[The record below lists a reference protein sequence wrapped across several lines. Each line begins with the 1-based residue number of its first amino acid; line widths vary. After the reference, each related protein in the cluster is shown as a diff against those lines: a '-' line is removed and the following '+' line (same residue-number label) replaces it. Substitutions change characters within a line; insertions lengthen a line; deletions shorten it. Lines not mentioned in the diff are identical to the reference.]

1 MEKIMTF
8 LHKHFCGI
16 AVASLFALALP
27 TLRADEWDKRTVLT
41 INQAIQVP
49 STVLQPGT
57 YVFRL
62 LDSPSNRD
70 IVQIYDQTEQHLIT
84 TILALPNYRLEPTGK
99 TVFTFWET
107 PAGNPPAVR
116 AWFYPG
122 DNYGQEFVYPKGWA
136 TQVTAS
142 NAAPAP
148 QPPPAAPA
156 PPPQQQAESTPPP
169 PPPAAEPAP
178 EPAPQPQTEPQQAAP
193 APAPEPQP
201 APSEP
206 ELPHTASSVPL
217 VGLAGVMSLA
227 GFGILRR
234 RATNR

>member
-8 LHKHFCGI
+8 LQKHFCGF
-16 AVASLFALALP
+16 AVASLFVLALP

-49 STVLQPGT
+49 NTVLQPGT

-62 LDSPSNRD
+62 LDNPGNRD
-70 IVQIYDQTEQHLIT
+70 IVQIFDKNEQHLIT

-122 DNYGQEFVYPKGWA
+122 DNYGQEFVYPKNLFTQAAATPAPVTA
-136 TQVTAS
+136 TQTIAEQ
-142 NAAPAP
+142 PA
-148 QPPPAAPA
+148 PAAP
-156 PPPQQQAESTPPP
+156 PQEQAQSTPPP

-178 EPAPQPQTEPQQAAP
+178 QPPTEPQQAAP
-193 APAPEPQP
+193 PPAPEQPQP
-201 APSEP
+201 TQP
-206 ELPHTASSVPL
+206 ELPHTASPVPL
-217 VGLAGVMSLA
+217 IGFVGLVSLA
-227 GFGILRR
+227 GFAMLRR
-234 RATNR
+234 RASSR